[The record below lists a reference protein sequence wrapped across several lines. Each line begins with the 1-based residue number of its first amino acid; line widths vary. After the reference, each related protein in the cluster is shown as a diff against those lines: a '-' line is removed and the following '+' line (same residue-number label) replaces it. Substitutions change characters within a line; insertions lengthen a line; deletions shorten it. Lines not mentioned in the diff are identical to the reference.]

1 MACNSKGPDRMAM
14 DGWMDGQVL
23 FLTQLDFE
31 CKFSRKVWP
40 HTHTPKF
47 NGWNTRTWFGF
58 QDWNLQIS
66 WFGSPFSGEPAVF
79 RGIVKAKKWCR
90 SGFQW
95 FSTTSL
101 PLSTAHTHIAYIS
114 ISIIDIFF
122 DLYLYIYIYIYV
134 YHREIKGW
142 QGNGHVLKWATLTIL
157 VRKRWIFVT
166 KYLPCGS
173 TSMKTRTPFPLPG
186 CIAASWLHGE
196 MSGFCL
202 DFSPSKG
209 RYK

>member
-1 MACNSKGPDRMAM
+1 MIWLPRLESPNFQEASHFQLNQPL
-14 DGWMDGQVL
+14 VL
-23 FLTQLDFE
+23 RGNRE
-31 CKFSRKVWP
+31 GEKV
-40 HTHTPKF
+40 
-47 NGWNTRTWFGF
+47 
-58 QDWNLQIS
+58 S
-66 WFGSPFSGEPAVF
+66 
-79 RGIVKAKKWCR
+79 
-90 SGFQW
+90 FQW

-101 PLSTAHTHIAYIS
+101 PLSTAHTHTHIAYIS

-122 DLYLYIYIYIYV
+122 DLYLYIYMYIIHIYV

-142 QGNGHVLKWATLTIL
+142 QGNGHVLKWATLTLL
-157 VRKRWIFVT
+157 VRKRWIFVK

-202 DFSPSKG
+202 DFSPNKG
-209 RYK
+209 RYT